1 MMTVLLYLL
10 QVNILQGFS
19 FHELAFQFQ
28 GRTVLLEG
36 LGSSQFCVSTPR
48 LGDTKIFL
56 VDHILDEKR
65 RRNGLSV
72 PKLRLRSSILK
83 VNLRNLKVLWRLEE
97 SKAKGSDQGR
107 SQHRKSKSFP
117 EIPKSSHGEPVSS
130 KKGATCDFACSL
142 HHQPVCGAD
151 RVLVSLNQYGSCLKR

>member
-1 MMTVLLYLL
+1 M
-10 QVNILQGFS
+10 
-19 FHELAFQFQ
+19 
-28 GRTVLLEG
+28 
-36 LGSSQFCVSTPR
+36 STPR

-56 VDHILDEKR
+56 VDHLLGDQR
-65 RRNGLSV
+65 RRNGLSA

-97 SKAKGSDQGR
+97 SEAKGSQEK
-107 SQHRKSKSFP
+107 RKSKSSL

-130 KKGATCDFACSL
+130 RKGATCDFACTL

-151 RVLVSLNQYGSCLKR
+151 KVLVSFNSHGLCIMAIYNTLQRYCSSQFCLLRPQTNYAGLTI